1 MIPLRFTICAVVLTT
16 LAAPPVRAAD
26 SSVDFLRDVRPILS
40 SHCFKCHGPD
50 EETRKG
56 KLRLDLR
63 DNALKGGKSG
73 DPGIVPGQPDKS
85 TVITRLFSKD
95 EDEIMPPAKVKHPL
109 ADAQKDVLKRWVAA
123 GAEYRPHW
131 AFVAPRQGEV
141 PKVPRSVIS
150 ESVNSNQSGGAGR
163 AKPPTG
169 SLITDSLITPVNP
182 IDAFIL
188 ARLARENL
196 KPSPAADPL
205 TLVRRA
211 YLDLIGLPP
220 TPEEADAFVSSAL
233 RDPHSAFDTLV
244 DQLLASP
251 HYGERWARKWLDL
264 ARYADSNGYEKD
276 RNRSIWPY
284 RDWVIRALNTDMPFD
299 QFTIEQIAGDLL
311 PPGASNPKPQ
321 PSNLSPLIA
330 TGFHRN
336 TMLNEEGGIDPLEFR
351 FHAVVDRV
359 STTGTAWLGLT
370 VGCAQCHTH
379 KYDPILHREYYQM
392 MAFLNN
398 ADEPDL
404 DLPEPDAAEQQ
415 TKRAQRAAKLLAEL
429 PSKWPVN
436 AESLR
441 WETAKLTLDKAAS
454 ANGAQ
459 PDSGKILDDGSVLF
473 AAPGPD
479 RTDVTVSFT
488 TTLTN
493 ITSLRLEALTDDSL
507 PSKGPGRTE
516 HGNFVLSEI
525 TVSTAPLDGSGAPQP
540 RKIRSAKASAEQ
552 EKFPISNAFDG
563 HLETGWAI
571 HDKRKPLNANQS
583 ATFEFS
589 QPFGVASGTK
599 VTVRLQQ
606 NYGNRHTI
614 GRVRL
619 SVGAPS
625 PDQRPIAARRD
636 EAVEKAFAQWLARER
651 ARNVQWTA
659 LRPTEAKANMP
670 LLTIRPDA
678 SVLASGDITKSD
690 TYDLA
695 FANAPAR
702 ITAIRLEALPDDSL
716 PAHGPGLAYYEGPKG
731 DFFLGEFKV
740 SADGQPVKFSKA
752 TESYAKNNFG
762 GGSSA
767 RAATDGDP
775 QTGWSCAGRPG
786 EAHEAVFIPEAP
798 IGARRLDVQ
807 MMFGRHYACSLGRF
821 RISVSGDANAA
832 AREMPEELATL
843 LALPNDKL
851 SADQRAK
858 LREHFLLTAPELEAQ
873 AKEIRN
879 LRRPAAHTTTLVMRE
894 RPASNPRPTFIHN
907 RGEFLQPRDAVEP
920 GVPSFLPSL
929 PKDAP
934 KTRLA
939 FARWLVSTEN
949 PLTARVV
956 VNRQWAAFFGQGIVR
971 TQNDFGFQGDLPT
984 HPELLD
990 WLAVEFVKQGWSLK
1004 KLHRLIVTSATYRQ
1018 SSRVTPEL
1026 LERDPE
1032 NRLLARGPRV
1042 RLEAEIVRD
1051 AALKASG
1058 TLSEKMFGP
1067 PVKPAQPAGVTEV
1080 AYGSPKWDVSI
1091 GEDAYRRSLYTFIKR
1106 SAPFAMFNTFDAPS
1120 GETCVA
1126 KREVSNTPLQS
1137 LTLLNDVA
1145 FVEAAQK
1152 LGALT
1157 VAQKGDDEAKVRFAF
1172 RRALTRPPQKVE
1184 LEKLITF
1191 LQAQRARL
1199 KSGELKPADLADE
1212 GKGDAVERAAWT
1224 TVARVVL
1231 NLDETITKQ

>member
-1 MIPLRFTICAVVLTT
+1 MIPLRLNVCAVVLVA
-16 LAAPPVRAAD
+16 LAASPAPAAD
-26 SSVDFLRDVRPILS
+26 GSVDFLRDVRPILS

-63 DNALKGGKSG
+63 DSALKGGKSG
-73 DPGIVPGQPDKS
+73 DAGIVPGKPDQS
-85 TVITRLFSKD
+85 TVITRLFAKD

-109 ADAQKDVLKRWVAA
+109 TDAQKDVLKRWIAA

-131 AFVAPRQGEV
+131 AFVAPRQVEV
-141 PKVPRSVIS
+141 PKVPKSVIS
-150 ESVNSNQSGGAGR
+150 DQSGGTGR
-163 AKPPTG
+163 AKPPTDSLITG
-169 SLITDSLITPVNP
+169 SLITPPNP

-188 ARLARENL
+188 SRLEKEKL

-205 TLVRRA
+205 TLCRRV

-220 TPEEADAFVSSAL
+220 TPEEADAFAASAL
-233 RDPHSAFDTLV
+233 RDPQSAFEKLV

-284 RDWVIRALNTDMPFD
+284 RDWVIRALNADMPFD
-299 QFTIEQIAGDLL
+299 QFTVEQIAGDLL
-311 PPGASNPKPQ
+311 PKSSRDA
-321 PSNLSPLIA
+321 LIA

-351 FHAVVDRV
+351 FHAMVDRV
-359 STTGTAWLGLT
+359 NTTATTWLGLT
-370 VGCAQCHTH
+370 MVCAQCHTH
-379 KYDPILHREYYQM
+379 KYDPILQREYYGV

-404 DLPEPDAAEQQ
+404 DLPESDAAEQQ

-436 AESLR
+436 SESLR
-441 WETAKLTLDKAAS
+441 WETAKLSLDQAAS
-454 ANGAQ
+454 ANGAR
-459 PDSGKILDDGSVLF
+459 PDPGKILDDGSVLF

-479 RTDVTVSFT
+479 RADVTVSFT
-488 TTLTN
+488 TALTN
-493 ITSLRLEALTDDSL
+493 ITSLRLEALIDDSL

-525 TVSTAPLDGSGAPQP
+525 TVTAAPLDGSSAPQP
-540 RKIRSAKASAEQ
+540 RKVRSAKASAEQ
-552 EKFPISNAFDG
+552 DKFPIGNAFDG
-563 HLETGWAI
+563 KLDTGWAV
-571 HDKRKPLNANQS
+571 HDKRKPLNVNQS
-583 ATFEFS
+583 ATFEFA
-589 QPFGVASGTK
+589 QPFGAASGTK
-599 VTVRLQQ
+599 ITVRLQQ
-606 NYGNRHTI
+606 NFGNRHTI

-619 SVGAPS
+619 SVGAPL
-625 PDQRPIAARRD
+625 PDQRSIATRRD
-636 EAVEKAFAQWLARER
+636 EAVGKAFAQWLVRER
-651 ARNVQWTA
+651 ARSVKWTP
-659 LRPTEAKANMP
+659 LRPAEAKSNLP
-670 LLTIRPDA
+670 LLTVQPDA
-678 SVLASGDITKSD
+678 SVLASGDISKSD

-695 FANAPAR
+695 FTSLPAR

-716 PAHGPGLAYYEGPKG
+716 PAHGPGLTYYEGPKG
-731 DFFLGEFKV
+731 DFFMGEFKV
-740 SADGQPVKFSKA
+740 NADGQPVKFVKA

-762 GGSSA
+762 GGASA
-767 RAATDGDP
+767 KAATDGDP

-786 EAHEAVFIPEAP
+786 EAHEAVFVCDPP
-798 IGARRLDVQ
+798 IDARRLDVK
-807 MMFGRHYACSLGRF
+807 MLFGRHYACSLGRF
-821 RISVSGDANAA
+821 RISVSGDANAE
-832 AREMPEELATL
+832 AREMPDELAAL
-843 LALPNDKL
+843 LALPDEKL
-851 SADQRAK
+851 TAEQRAK
-858 LREHFLLTAPELEAQ
+858 LREQFLLTAPELEAQ

-879 LRRPAAHTTTLVMRE
+879 LRKPAAQTTTLVMRE
-894 RPASNPRPTFIHN
+894 RPASNPRPTFIHH
-907 RGEFLQPRDAVEP
+907 RGEFLQPKDAVDP

-929 PKDAP
+929 PNAARKD
-934 KTRLA
+934 RLA
-939 FARWLVSTEN
+939 FARWLVSPDN

-990 WLAVEFVKQGWSLK
+990 WLAVEFIKQGWSLK
-1004 KLHRLIVTSATYRQ
+1004 KLHRLIVTSATYQ
-1018 SSRVTPEL
+1018 QASRVTPEL
-1026 LERDPE
+1026 LERDPQ

-1042 RLEAEIVRD
+1042 RLEAEVVRD

-1137 LTLLNDVA
+1137 LTLLNDIA

-1172 RRALTRPPQKVE
+1172 RRALTRPPQKAE
-1184 LEKLITF
+1184 LEKLVTF

-1199 KSGELKPADLADE
+1199 KSGELKAADLADE
-1212 GKGDAVERAAWT
+1212 GKGDAVERAAWS